1 MAKRVKPEKD
11 DLYFEKGACKT
22 CICEN
27 HKNGQPS
34 KSNNKKSKQDVSV
47 KKSQPAAKKPE
58 AEAAKFNNAGIR
70 TSFIREQSK
79 A

>member
-11 DLYFEKGACKT
+11 DLCFEKGACKT

-27 HKNGQPS
+27 HKTGQSS
-34 KSNNKKSKQDVSV
+34 KSNNKKNKQDVSV
-47 KKSQPAAKKPE
+47 KKNKPVAKKPE
-58 AEAAKFNNAGIR
+58 AEATKLKNARIR
-70 TSFIREQSK
+70 TSFIQEQSK